1 MQVIELSGY
10 TWHEKLHIARKYLE
24 KQVRT
29 DCAIPEG
36 SVDFTD
42 DAMSTIIQQ
51 YCRESGVR
59 NLKKQLEKVYRKAAK
74 KLATSD
80 NIEVRLLLSAD
91 LSRGFGGKI

>member
-1 MQVIELSGY
+1 M
-10 TWHEKLHIARKYLE
+10 HIARKYLE
-24 KQVRT
+24 KQVRA

-59 NLKKQLEKVYRKAAK
+59 SLKKQLEKVYRKAAK

-80 NIEVRLLLSAD
+80 NIEVCKHGPGAFD
-91 LSRGFGGKI
+91 